1 MAQFDMPRAELE
13 RYAPEIDEP
22 DDFDDFWARTVAGAR
37 AAGDALPGGGVPRLE
52 RVDTGL
58 TQVTVDDVTFPGFGG
73 HPVKAWL
80 TRPAH
85 ATGPLPAVVQYQG
98 YNGGRG
104 LPHEH
109 LGFAAAGYA
118 HLMMDTRGQGSGWG
132 GGGATPDPVGAGPTV
147 PGYMTRGIEDAHD
160 HFYRRVFTDGVRAVD
175 AVRVIDGIDPERV
188 AVTGVSQ
195 GGGITI
201 AVAGLLGDVAAAMP
215 DVPFLCHYRRA
226 VQISDAMPYGEITRY
241 LHVHRAP
248 EAEERTWRT
257 FSYLDGVSF
266 ARRAHAPALFS
277 TALMDDVCPPS
288 TVYAARNAWGT
299 GSGSAATEPPRI
311 DVYPYNGHE
320 GGEGYRFARH
330 LEFLREHLRQS
341 PHG

>member
-1 MAQFDMPRAELE
+1 MAQFDMPRADLE
-13 RYAPEIDEP
+13 RYTPEIDEP
-22 DDFDDFWARTVAGAR
+22 DDFDEFWARTIAEAR
-37 AAGDALPGGGVPRLE
+37 AAGADLPGGGAPRLE
-52 RVDTGL
+52 RVDAGL

-73 HPVKAWL
+73 HPIKAWL

-85 ATGPLPAVVQYQG
+85 AEGPLPVVVQYQG

-132 GGGATPDPVGAGPTV
+132 GGGATPDPVGAGPTA
-147 PGYMTRGIEDAHD
+147 PGYMTRGVEDPHD

-175 AVRVIDGIDPERV
+175 AVRAIDGIDPERV
-188 AVTGVSQ
+188 AVAGTSQ

-201 AVAGLLGDVAAAMP
+201 AVAGLLDDLAAAMP

-226 VQISDAMPYGEITRY
+226 VRITDAMPYAEITRY

-248 EAEERTWRT
+248 EVEERTWRT

-266 ARRAHAPALFS
+266 ARRANAPALFS

-288 TVYAARNAWGT
+288 TVYAARNAWGAT
-299 GSGSAATEPPRI
+299 SGSAATELPAI

-320 GGEGYRFARH
+320 GGEQYRFARH
-330 LEFLREHLRQS
+330 LEFLREHLK
-341 PHG
+341 